1 MTSFFPHNQSYLLQY
16 KKTAYN
22 QLGNGITNVVVG
34 SGEGAVSG
42 FDPKA

>member
-1 MTSFFPHNQSYLLQY
+1 MEFIEKGRSEI
-16 KKTAYN
+16 K
-22 QLGNGITNVVVG
+22 GTNVVVG